1 MDQMFSLK
9 NKNIV
14 ITGASSGIGKKCA
27 QIFAQMGA
35 TVVMI
40 ARNTERLTD
49 LKNQIPGNNHQ
60 IYSLDVSDYVKIEP
74 CIDDAVSKV
83 GRINGFVHSAG
94 LEITKPLKM
103 MLASDYEKIFS
114 VNTISAFEIAK
125 ILSKKKNLPEEG
137 ASYVFIA
144 ALIGMIGRPALI
156 AYGASKG
163 ALIAGAKTISLEL
176 AGKKVRANC
185 ISPGFIQTEMM
196 DKLQNILSEEEIA
209 RLKNDYPLGLG
220 KPEDIAY
227 AAVYLLSNE
236 SKWMTGNNLVVDGGF
251 LSK

>member
-1 MDQMFSLK
+1 MEQIFSLK

-27 QIFAQMGA
+27 MVFAESGA
-35 TVVMI
+35 TLVLI
-40 ARNTERLTD
+40 ARNTERLTE
-49 LKNQIPGNNHQ
+49 LKNQLPGENHQ
-60 IYSLDVSDYVKIEP
+60 IYSIDLSDYSKIEP
-74 CIDDAVSKV
+74 CIDDAVSKI
-83 GRINGFVHSAG
+83 GKINGFVHSAG
-94 LEITKPLKM
+94 LEITKPIKIM
-103 MLASDYEKIFS
+103 TNFDYEKLFS

-144 ALIGMIGRPALI
+144 ALIGLIGRPALI
-156 AYGASKG
+156 GYGASKG
-163 ALIAGAKTISLEL
+163 ALIAGAKTIALEL

-196 DKLQNILSEEEIA
+196 NKLKDILSEDEIE

-227 AAVYLLSNE
+227 AAVYLLADE

-251 LSK
+251 LAK